1 MFDVWSTLYGRITF
15 GLYVLIIKKYT
26 GMFDFDWTIGS
37 DVILVITMYN
47 LYSALWPSIYI
58 IHLITSPLGN
68 RCICFPENLVV
79 CETKLMETSG
89 ENWTYDQ

>member
-47 LYSALWPSIYI
+47 LY
-58 IHLITSPLGN
+58 
-68 RCICFPENLVV
+68 
-79 CETKLMETSG
+79 
-89 ENWTYDQ
+89 